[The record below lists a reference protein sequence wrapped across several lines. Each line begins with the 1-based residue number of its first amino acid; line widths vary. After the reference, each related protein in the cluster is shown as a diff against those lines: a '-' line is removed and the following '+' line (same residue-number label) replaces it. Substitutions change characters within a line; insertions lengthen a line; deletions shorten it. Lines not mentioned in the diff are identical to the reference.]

1 MYLEKLK
8 AFHLFVVVSDSW
20 DQNFKIKSFAL
31 SFQGMFARNF
41 YNFQVMALVVT
52 FLINFVLLFFK
63 VQIIFLL
70 ISLTREL
77 QWQVLND
84 DIKTDEVDK
93 EFESD
98 VNDVIVLDVT
108 WRYMEMLLVSL
119 SILHA
124 LLSFSMLVAYYY
136 LKVNV

>member
-1 MYLEKLK
+1 
-8 AFHLFVVVSDSW
+8 
-20 DQNFKIKSFAL
+20 
-31 SFQGMFARNF
+31 MFARNF